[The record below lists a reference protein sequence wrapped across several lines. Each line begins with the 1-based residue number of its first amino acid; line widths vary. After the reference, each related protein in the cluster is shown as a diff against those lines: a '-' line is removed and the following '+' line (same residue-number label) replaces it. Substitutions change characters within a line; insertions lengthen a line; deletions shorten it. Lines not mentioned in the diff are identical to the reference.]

1 LVPKSGHPLFFCSE
15 RQVVAKKWKACR
27 SAQSELVGGV
37 WTAEMK
43 DAGPPAEMKKADGPC
58 RAIEIVVV
66 MRLTTNSARPES
78 NFQNLHRSRWISGI
92 DDQKPVIV
100 RNLNQLLAARHV
112 TERASCVGAVMRKGR
127 REYLPAAPAG
137 LKIHWISNTVSAP
150 VFFSL
155 AAVHACCEV

>member
-27 SAQSELVGGV
+27 SAQSDLVGCV

-66 MRLTTNSARPES
+66 MRLTTSSARPES
-78 NFQNLHRSRWISGI
+78 NFQNHDRSRWTFGI

-137 LKIHWISNTVSAP
+137 LKIHWISNTAQPRYFSA
-150 VFFSL
+150 
-155 AAVHACCEV
+155 